1 MGRWCQVKEL
11 TSTPSLF
18 YLSPSFFIVLSIY
31 ILSHLVLIHSCIE
44 VVEVCLSC
52 SSVGLHDLL
61 RGCMPV
67 DDLRGGGVSEVG
79 GNTLGRKVMLG
90 SSDNWVTARRGR

>member
-31 ILSHLVLIHSCIE
+31 ILSCLMLIHSCIE
-44 VVEVCLSC
+44 DIEVCLGST
-52 SSVGLHDLL
+52 SVRLHALL

-67 DDLRGGGVSEVG
+67 DDLRGGGVGDVG
-79 GNTLGRKVMLG
+79 RNTLGRKVLLG
-90 SSDNWVTARRGR
+90 SSRR